1 MVLYLAC
8 CIHSRAAS
16 ALARAEPGKLR
27 AFAGSRFGCP
37 ASRSFQGHSMTVD
50 SYAYCPAACA
60 VMGAFTSTLN
70 MLDRSCA
77 AGGCVARAGVRQEA
91 CR

>member
-1 MVLYLAC
+1 ML
-8 CIHSRAAS
+8 HSAQSRRRAAS

-27 AFAGSRFGCP
+27 GFAGRPSGSP

-50 SYAYCPAACA
+50 SYAYCPAARA
-60 VMGAFTSTLN
+60 VMGFFTPTPI
-70 MLDRSCA
+70 DRARSMA
-77 AGGCVARAGVRQEA
+77 ARADLRQEA

>member
-1 MVLYLAC
+1 MVLYPLC
-8 CIHSRAAS
+8 CIHGRAAS

-27 AFAGSRFGCP
+27 GFAGSRFGCP

-50 SYAYCPAACA
+50 SYAYCPAARA
-60 VMGAFTSTLN
+60 VRGSFTPTLN

-77 AGGCVARAGVRQEA
+77 AGGRAARTGVRQEA